1 MWLVQVIRL
10 PLLVVDLVM
19 KDQKKLISSGII
31 HLSEIRILQESVLKY
46 LPEYVLL
53 EELIILSL
61 KYFDLAKSIF
71 LLGTLINTV

>member
-1 MWLVQVIRL
+1 MWLVQVIGL